1 MIPNCEQGRMM
12 LGARNECAV
21 LGAVIGEVK
30 PKQVV
35 EATGLAE
42 STVRIIM
49 RRLTRDGLLTRLPKY
64 FYKIRDI

>member
-21 LGAVIGEVK
+21 LQAIVGETK
-30 PKQVV
+30 PKQVM

-49 RRLTRDGLLTRLPKY
+49 RRLTNDGLLTRLPKY
-64 FYKIRDI
+64 FYKIKEI